1 MKILITFLLF
11 SQIMEILKK
20 EIKRNYD
27 YLNENF
33 EIKPYFIL
41 YRLDKV
47 NFYYLK
53 YSDGNFTEEKKT
65 ISRIPYVELRVG
77 DYKNDG
83 VNTKFPQTFLTNEDF
98 QNFLYPKLPIE
109 DDEEGI
115 KNVFWKI
122 TDFAYKNA
130 VSDFYEKKRKETA
143 FFEEDTS
150 YSFSKEEIGKYEEK
164 INFEMDDKNVKRN
177 FEKFLKG
184 INSKGVYN
192 FKIHF
197 YKINIERIILNTE
210 GTEILKERD
219 YFLLKIEI
227 FDFDKEGKYYQNS
240 REFFGYKIS
249 EILNEENLK
258 EINKFFKDFKEYV
271 NGEEIKEYKGDLIL
285 RGISSAKFIS
295 NLVKNNL
302 ILSKENYE
310 ILKNFF
316 EKINKKITGNI
327 KIYDKP
333 DIRYFNGKPLSGY
346 LVYDDEGVKG
356 KEVILIDNG
365 ILKNFLLKREP
376 VYNFSNSNG
385 HARCALYSKPFP
397 FITNLFIYGEEKEEI
412 KDSILILEDIE
423 FKSPL
428 SFEVKKGFIS
438 YKNGNKKEIKNI
450 IFVFSS
456 FEEMWEKIK
465 GASSNLNSYN
475 FFEENPYIPFSI
487 TCGDIFLSD
496 VYGKRILKKRIKN
509 GRY

>member
-1 MKILITFLLF
+1 MKILIIFLLS
-11 SQIMEILKK
+11 SQIMEILRK

-41 YRLDKV
+41 YRLDKI

-53 YSDGNFTEEKKT
+53 YSDGKFLEERKT
-65 ISRIPYVELRVG
+65 ISRVPYVELRVG

-83 VNTKFPQTFLTNEDF
+83 VNTKIPQTFLTNEDF

-115 KNVFWKI
+115 KNVFWKM

-130 VSDFYEKKRKETA
+130 VKDFYEKKKRETV
-143 FFEEDTS
+143 FLEEDTS
-150 YSFSKEEIGKYEEK
+150 YSFSKEKISKYEEK
-164 INFEMDDKNVKRN
+164 IVDGIDDKNVKRN
-177 FEKFLKG
+177 LEKFLKG
-184 INSKGVYN
+184 INFKGLYN
-192 FKIHF
+192 SKIHF

-210 GTEILKERD
+210 GTEIIKERN
-219 YFLLKIEI
+219 YFLLKLEV
-227 FDFDKEGKYYQNS
+227 FDFDKEGKFYQNS

-249 EILNEENLK
+249 EILNENNLK
-258 EINKFFKDFKEYV
+258 EINKFLKDFKEYL
-271 NGEEIKEYKGDLIL
+271 NAEEIREYKGDIIL
-285 RGISSAKFIS
+285 KGISSAKFIS
-295 NLVKNNL
+295 NLIKNNL
-302 ILSKENYE
+302 ILSKDNYE
-310 ILKNFF
+310 NLKNFV
-316 EKINKKITGNI
+316 EKLNEKITGNI

-333 DIRYFNGKPLSGY
+333 DVKYFNGKELSGY
-346 LVYDDEGVKG
+346 LIYDDEGVKA
-356 KEVILIDNG
+356 KEVILIEDG

-376 VYNFSNSNG
+376 VYKFSNSNG
-385 HARCALYSKPFP
+385 HARCALYSKPSP
-397 FITNLFIYGEEKEEI
+397 FITNLFLYGEEKEEI

-423 FKSPL
+423 FKYPL
-428 SFEVKKGFIS
+428 SFEVKKGFIF
-438 YKNGNKKEIKNI
+438 YKNKGKKEIKNL

-456 FEEMWEKIK
+456 FEEMWKKIK

-487 TCGDIFLSD
+487 TCGDIFISD
-496 VYGKRILKKRIKN
+496 AYGKRIIKKRIKN

>member
-1 MKILITFLLF
+1 MKFLMIFLLF
-11 SQIMEILKK
+11 LQIKEFLKK

-41 YRLDKV
+41 YRLDKI
-47 NFYYLK
+47 NFHYIK
-53 YSDGNFTEEKKT
+53 YSDGKLVEERETK
-65 ISRIPYVELRVG
+65 SRVPYVELRVG

-83 VNTKFPQTFLTNEDF
+83 VNTKIPQTFLTDEDY
-98 QNFLYPKLPIE
+98 QNFLYPKLPLE

-115 KNVFWKI
+115 KNIFWKM

-130 VSDFYEKKRKETA
+130 VSDFYEKKKKETA
-143 FFEEDTS
+143 FLEEDTS
-150 YSFSKEEIGKYEEK
+150 YSFSKEEINKYEEK
-164 INFEMDDKNVKRN
+164 IIDEIENKNFKRN
-177 FEKFLKG
+177 LEKFLKG
-184 INSKGVYN
+184 INFKGFYN

-197 YKINIERIILNTE
+197 YKIKIERIILNTE
-210 GTEILKERD
+210 GTEILKERN
-219 YFLLKIEI
+219 YFLLKLEV

-249 EILNEENLK
+249 EILNENNLK
-258 EINKFFKDFKEYV
+258 EINKFLKDFREYV
-271 NGEEIKEYKGDLIL
+271 SGEEIKEYKGDLIL
-285 RGISSAKFIS
+285 KGISSAKFIS

-302 ILSKENYE
+302 TLSKDNCE

-333 DIRYFNGKPLSGY
+333 DIKYFNEKPLSGY
-346 LVYDDEGVKG
+346 LIYDDEGVKS
-356 KEVILIDNG
+356 KEVILVEDG

-397 FITNLFIYGEEKEEI
+397 FITNLFVYGEEKEEI
-412 KDSILILEDIE
+412 KDSILIIEDIE

-428 SFEVKKGFIS
+428 SFEVKKGFIL
-438 YKNGNKKEIKNI
+438 YKNKDKKEIKNL

-456 FEEMWEKIK
+456 LEEIWGKIK

-475 FFEENPYIPFSI
+475 FYEENPYIPFSI

-496 VYGKRILKKRIKN
+496 VYGKRILKKRIRN
-509 GRY
+509 GRH